1 MILPY
6 PNIGITKC
14 MLYEKEMITPI
25 FIQLALGKSHDRNTE
40 QYQHVTYYSNTCWQC
55 IKARTSFLYLQFFN
69 VFSDWLQLWDK
80 NSGQDLHFQ
89 HTANEYV

>member
-40 QYQHVTYYSNTCWQC
+40 QYQHVTYYSNTC
-55 IKARTSFLYLQFFN
+55 
-69 VFSDWLQLWDK
+69 
-80 NSGQDLHFQ
+80 
-89 HTANEYV
+89 